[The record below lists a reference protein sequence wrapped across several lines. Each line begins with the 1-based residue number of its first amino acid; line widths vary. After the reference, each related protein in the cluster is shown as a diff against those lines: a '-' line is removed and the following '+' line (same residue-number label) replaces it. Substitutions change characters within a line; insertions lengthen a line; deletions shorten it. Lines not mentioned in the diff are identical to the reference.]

1 MNITL
6 NDLVDAGVHFGH
18 QLRRFDPAS
27 KPFVFDHRNGI
38 SIINLEKTYQQ
49 LEQASNFLKEIV
61 ASGKSVMLI
70 GTKKQAQEIVRE
82 TGTDLGMPYAA
93 SRWLGGGLT
102 NFATV
107 KNSLK
112 KYRSYLEMENKGEL
126 VAMSNKK
133 EVAAIRREM
142 SRMHRNFEGI
152 VHVNELPAAIFVIDA
167 KQEQIA
173 LHEARRMGIP
183 SVAIV
188 DTNSDPST
196 VDYPIAGNDDSV
208 KSIQILVDT
217 VAEAIREGLA
227 LREGDKVVEQ
237 IDFSAQEQVFEE
249 QVQPEVRISA
259 EIEEEVQPYVSQE
272 KPPKSDNTPNTLNS

>member
-1 MNITL
+1 
-6 NDLVDAGVHFGH
+6 
-18 QLRRFDPAS
+18 
-27 KPFVFDHRNGI
+27 
-38 SIINLEKTYQQ
+38 
-49 LEQASNFLKEIV
+49 
-61 ASGKSVMLI
+61 MLI

-82 TGTDLGMPYAA
+82 TGIDLEMPYAA

-107 KNSLK
+107 KISLK

-227 LREGDKVVEQ
+227 LREGDNVVEQ

-259 EIEEEVQPYVSQE
+259 EIEEEVQPSVSQE
-272 KPPKSDNTPNTLNS
+272 KPSNSDNNSKTINS